1 MEQQD
6 LELIAANLGHDEE
19 LKSLWEEHV
28 GFEKILERYSGKTV
42 LSPAEELEVKE
53 YKKKKLAGKTR
64 IQALLQKYKHQEG

>member
-42 LSPAEELEVKE
+42 LTPAEELEVKE

>member
-6 LELIAANLGHDEE
+6 LELIAAHMGHDEE
-19 LKSLWEEHV
+19 LKSLGEDHV

-42 LSPAEELEVKE
+42 LSPAEDLEVKE

-64 IQALLQKYKHQEG
+64 IQALLEKYKRQEG

>member
-6 LELIAANLGHDEE
+6 LELIAAHMGHDEE

-28 GFEKILERYSGKTV
+28 GFEKILERYSGKSA
-42 LSPAEELEVKE
+42 LSPAEDLEVKE

-64 IQALLQKYKHQEG
+64 IQALLEKYKRQEG

>member
-28 GFEKILERYSGKTV
+28 GFEKILERYSGKPV

-64 IQALLQKYKHQEG
+64 IQDLLQKYKRQEG

>member
-28 GFEKILERYSGKTV
+28 GFEKLLERYSAK
-42 LSPAEELEVKE
+42 PCFP
-53 YKKKKLAGKTR
+53 
-64 IQALLQKYKHQEG
+64 LLKIWK

>member
-6 LELIAANLGHDEE
+6 LDLIAANLGHDEE

>member
-19 LKSLWEEHV
+19 LKSLWEDHV

-42 LSPAEELEVKE
+42 LSPAEDLEVKE

-64 IQALLQKYKHQEG
+64 IQDLLQKYKHQEG

>member
-6 LELIAANLGHDEE
+6 LELISANLGHDEE

-28 GFEKILERYSGKTV
+28 GFEKILERFSGKTV
-42 LSPAEELEVKE
+42 LSPAEDLEVKE

-64 IQALLQKYKHQEG
+64 IQTLLEKYKRQEG

>member
-6 LELIAANLGHDEE
+6 LELIAANLSHDEE

-42 LSPAEELEVKE
+42 LSRPKSW
-53 YKKKKLAGKTR
+53 K
-64 IQALLQKYKHQEG
+64 

>member
-6 LELIAANLGHDEE
+6 LELIAANLAHDEE
-19 LKSLWEEHV
+19 LRALWEAHV
-28 GFEKILERYSGKTV
+28 GFEKALERYSGKAA

-64 IQALLQKYKHQEG
+64 IQGLLEKYKRQEG

>member
-6 LELIAANLGHDEE
+6 LELIAANLSNDEE
-19 LKSLWEEHV
+19 LKALWEEHV
-28 GFEKILERYSGKTV
+28 GFEKILGRYSGKAV

-64 IQALLQKYKHQEG
+64 IHALLEKYKKQEG

>member
-64 IQALLQKYKHQEG
+64 IQDLLQKYKRQEG

>member
-64 IQALLQKYKHQEG
+64 IQDLLQKYKHQEG

>member
-19 LKSLWEEHV
+19 LKALWEAHV
-28 GFEKILERYSGKTV
+28 GFEKILERYSGKSALTP
-42 LSPAEELEVKE
+42 SEEMEVKD

-64 IQALLQKYKHQEG
+64 IQALLEKYKRKEG

>member
-28 GFEKILERYSGKTV
+28 GFEKLLERYSGKAV
-42 LSPAEELEVKE
+42 LSPAEDLEVKE
-53 YKKKKLAGKTR
+53 YKKTKLAGKTR
-64 IQALLQKYKHQEG
+64 IQTLLEKYTRQEG

>member
-42 LSPAEELEVKE
+42 LTPGEELEVKE

-64 IQALLQKYKHQEG
+64 IQALLEKYKRQEA

>member
-19 LKSLWEEHV
+19 LKALWEEHV
-28 GFEKILERYSGKTV
+28 GFEKILERYSGKSARTP
-42 LSPAEELEVKE
+42 SEEMEVKD

-64 IQALLQKYKHQEG
+64 IQALLEKYKRKEG